1 MTSSP
6 ETVTCRLYAF
16 PRFAHSQCSET
27 FYKKEVESD
36 IRAEPSKSN
45 DERQRMLELLKR
57 FEEESAAAKDELD
70 EEDENEDSDLAR
82 RLQNV
87 DLESTSPDHI
97 WTLLTPAE
105 REKFLKVMED
115 PSSELA
121 LQLLASEELEV
132 EKQEPWW
139 SAPAGLAEGNA
150 PGPSTNR
157 YGTPPNPLQ
166 VPASL
171 TAPNRTAPSLIYNIC
186 AVCIAYAYATRHL
199 SVSPLSTAAEPDADA
214 ARATFATL
222 TPFLTSR
229 TSKTLHPTLDSALTD
244 LYSRLP
250 PDSATPQLFALLLRD
265 ATTLLRPSLV
275 VDAVDGRAGPHARA
289 LRALGDLHMLFQARV
304 HVAHKITFYAAFVV
318 ADGNTQGV
326 AFELEREAAMREVD
340 LKAEEIQW
348 ERAQEGDKG
357 RKVQI
362 VEFEA
367 T

>member
-1 MTSSP
+1 M
-6 ETVTCRLYAF
+6 
-16 PRFAHSQCSET
+16 
-27 FYKKEVESD
+27 SD
-36 IRAEPSKSN
+36 
-45 DERQRMLELLKR
+45 LLKR

-115 PSSELA
+115 PSSELV
-121 LQLLASEELEV
+121 LQLLSEELEV

-150 PGPSTNR
+150 PGPSTHR
-157 YGTPPNPLQ
+157 YGPPPNRLQ

-186 AVCIAYAYATRHL
+186 AVCIAYAYSTRHL

-214 ARATFATL
+214 ARAIFATL

-229 TSKTLHPTLDSALTD
+229 TSKTLHPTLDSALID

-250 PDSATPQLFALLLRD
+250 PLFALLLRD

-275 VDAVDGRAGPHARA
+275 VDAADGRAGPHARA

-348 ERAQEGDKG
+348 ECAQEGDKG